1 MITDWVAADGKAHSW
16 GMIRLFVSVGLLLGV
31 VFAVVAKDGDAVSLF
46 NGKDLSGWEG
56 YGGEA
61 TNWEVIDGELRSKPG
76 MAGVRMLMTDRDFAD
91 FEFTMQFNSPPE
103 VNTGV
108 FFRLPADKKG
118 RPAFIG
124 NEIQI
129 MDETAE
135 RYAAKMTE
143 DRRMGAHYSVAPPRV
158 DPPPLRPGE
167 WQSFRM
173 RCEGSHVQV
182 WIDDVLVQDADMAK
196 YPGEVKKAHTGLT
209 EARGRIGLQSKEIP
223 TRFRALRVIEIE

>member
-1 MITDWVAADGKAHSW
+1 MLSLG
-16 GMIRLFVSVGLLLGV
+16 FV
-31 VFAVVAKDGDAVSLF
+31 VVAKDGEAVSLF
-46 NGKDLSGWEG
+46 NGKNLSGWEG

-61 TNWEVIDGELRSKPG
+61 TNWEVVDGELRSKPG
-76 MAGVRMLMTDRDFAD
+76 RDGVRMLMTDRDFGD
-91 FEFTMQFNSPPE
+91 FEFSMQFNSPVE

-108 FFRLPADKKG
+108 FFRLPAGKDG
-118 RPAFIG
+118 RPAYIG

-167 WQSFRM
+167 WQDFRM
-173 RCEGSHVQV
+173 RCVGSQVQV
-182 WIDDVLVQDADMAK
+182 WIDDVLVQDADMTK
-196 YPGEVKKAHTGLT
+196 YPAELKKAHTGLT
-209 EARGRIGLQSKEIP
+209 EARGRIGLQSKKIP
-223 TRFRALRVIEIE
+223 SRFRALRVIEIE

>member
-1 MITDWVAADGKAHSW
+1 MT
-16 GMIRLFVSVGLLLGV
+16 RLFVGVGFLLNI

-61 TNWEVIDGELRSKPG
+61 SNWEVVEGELRSKPG
-76 MAGVRMLMTDRDFAD
+76 LDGVRMLMTDRDFAD
-91 FEFTMQFNSPPE
+91 FEFSMQFNLPVE

-108 FFRLPADKKG
+108 FFRMPADKKG

-129 MDETAE
+129 MDETAA
-135 RYAAKMTE
+135 RDSTKLTE
-143 DRRMGAHYSVAPPRV
+143 DRRMGAHYSVAAPRV

-167 WQSFRM
+167 WQSFRL
-173 RCEGSHVQV
+173 RCVGSHVQV

-196 YPGEVKKAHTGLT
+196 YPEKLKKAHPGLT
-209 EARGRIGLQSKEIP
+209 EARGRIGLQSKEVP
-223 TRFRALRVIEIE
+223 TRFRALRVIEF